1 MDIGKTLNYLFAGFV
16 TVAIIS
22 VIVSKNSTTPGV
34 LQSLGVALSTMFASI
49 VAPVANNTAQAAA
62 SHPPSGATGSWPSDP
77 SNLTAM
83 PSTVTPTKPSPHDAS
98 SATTQNQPAG

>member
-49 VAPVANNTAQAAA
+49 VAPVANNTAA
-62 SHPPSGATGSWPSDP
+62 SHPPTGATGTWTTDP
-77 SNLTAM
+77 SNLTTM
-83 PSTVTPTKPSPHDAS
+83 PSNVTPKKPSPHDAS
-98 SATTQNQPAG
+98 SATTQNNPAG